1 MDNASQAQDIRWKQR
16 FDNFCRAYA
25 NLHDA
30 VELSQTRTL
39 SKLEEQGL
47 IQSFEYTHELAWKV
61 LKDYLEE
68 QGFTDIIGSK
78 NATRIAFKEG
88 LIQQGEV
95 WMAMIEARNQTSHSY
110 NLEIAAAVS
119 EKVRHAYYPMFCDF
133 LKAFQKLADTQ

>member
-1 MDNASQAQDIRWKQR
+1 MDNASHDIRWKQR

-25 NLHDA
+25 HLHEA
-30 VELSQTRTL
+30 VELSKTRTL

-110 NLEIAAAVS
+110 NLEIAATVS
-119 EKVRHAYYPMFCDF
+119 EKICHAYYPVFRDF
-133 LKAFQKLADTQ
+133 VKKFQKLADMQ

>member
-1 MDNASQAQDIRWKQR
+1 MDNTSQDIRWKQR
-16 FDNFCRAYA
+16 FDNFCRAYI
-25 NLHDA
+25 NLYEA
-30 VELSQTRTL
+30 VELSKTRTL

-119 EKVRHAYYPMFCDF
+119 EKVRHVYYPVFSDF
-133 LKAFQKLADTQ
+133 IKAFQKLADT